1 MAKIANVALTNTF
14 DTWRIRT
21 NQAFTR
27 LNQFAINESL
37 LYANTITANVR
48 FVSLGANKLGSTAA
62 HLTIINGRL
71 NANGSANV
79 SANFRVF
86 GNTTLGAVGAGE
98 NNANSHTTLING
110 FLSANG
116 RAVIA
121 TNITVSGN
129 TTLGAPAKT
138 ISATGLVSVTGRQT
152 ISTNLSVSG
161 NTTLGGAGK
170 TQTTT
175 GAWTHTGTQNISTN
189 LTVSGNTTLGASAKT
204 IAATGLVTITGRQ
217 TISTNLSVSG
227 NTSTNKLVA
236 TSNVDATGVIQSTT
250 GGFRYPDGA
259 TVVAPIYIYDSSG
272 SQLYP

>member
-1 MAKIANVALTNTF
+1 
-14 DTWRIRT
+14 
-21 NQAFTR
+21 
-27 LNQFAINESL
+27 
-37 LYANTITANVR
+37 
-48 FVSLGANKLGSTAA
+48 
-62 HLTIINGRL
+62 
-71 NANGSANV
+71 
-79 SANFRVF
+79 
-86 GNTTLGAVGAGE
+86 
-98 NNANSHTTLING
+98 
-110 FLSANG
+110 
-116 RAVIA
+116 
-121 TNITVSGN
+121 
-129 TTLGAPAKT
+129 
-138 ISATGLVSVTGRQT
+138 LVSVTGRQT

-236 TSNVDATGVIQSTT
+236 TSNVDATGVIRSTT